1 MLLYEAAAEDILP
14 VMSNTLA
21 QGADKLW
28 WGEEGKSHI
37 PLHLATISLSVMAV
51 EFLNLNN
58 ADNDTE
64 DDDGKTPLHLGTE
77 LGNLAQVNLLLKH
90 SAHHHIQES

>member
-1 MLLYEAAAEDILP
+1 
-14 VMSNTLA
+14 
-21 QGADKLW
+21 
-28 WGEEGKSHI
+28 
-37 PLHLATISLSVMAV
+37 MAV

-58 ADNDTE
+58 ADNDTQ

-90 SAHHHIQES
+90 SAHHYIQES